1 MKFQRVSAQEL
12 SAYDKWLENA
22 DNGHLLQSSK
32 WAEFKRGEWKPYCF
46 FLKNGEDV
54 VGAATVLVRSL
65 PMVKK
70 KVLYLSRGPVL
81 VDYENRELW
90 QGFTAGIAQF
100 AREIQGAVIK
110 IDPAI
115 PQASSCAQI
124 LQDLGYKSLKTQEGF
139 GGGIQ
144 PAATIRVD
152 LTLPLEEI
160 HKRFP
165 KKTRYGIRHAESNGV
180 VFQREGVGGI
190 DEFYEAMQATARRAK
205 LVLRPLK
212 YYRSVL
218 DLFGNDATLI
228 NSYLDNQLISSG
240 LYVKFGNK
248 VWALY
253 GGITYKHSHIQV
265 GHALEWE
272 GMKWAK
278 EKGAQWFDFFGIPVF
293 RESESK
299 RNKEIYG
306 IYRFKRTFGGEE
318 LDFIGEYDLAVDSFA
333 YGLWQVMNLGRKGI
347 LWLKKRF
354 S

>member
-1 MKFQRVSAQEL
+1 MKFQRVSPQEF
-12 SAYDKWLENA
+12 SDYDKWLETT

-32 WAEFKRGEWKPYCF
+32 WADFKRGEWQPHCF
-46 FLKNGEDV
+46 FIKKDEDIL
-54 VGAATVLVRSL
+54 GAATVLVRSL
-65 PMVKK
+65 PIVSK

-90 QGFTAGIAQF
+90 QGFTDGIRQF

-115 PQASSCAQI
+115 PQDSLCSQI
-124 LQDLGYKSLKTQEGF
+124 LQELGYKSLKTQEGF

-152 LTLPLEEI
+152 LTPPLEEI
-160 HKRFP
+160 HKGFP

-180 VFQREGVGGI
+180 IFKRQGVEGLA
-190 DEFYEAMQATARRAK
+190 DFYEAMQATARRAK
-205 LVLRPLK
+205 LALRPLK
-212 YYRSVL
+212 YYRRVM
-218 DLFGNDATLI
+218 DLFGTDATLI

-253 GGITYKHSHIQV
+253 GGITYKHPHIQV

-278 EKGAQWFDFFGIPVF
+278 DRGAQWFDFFGIPVY

-299 RNKEIYG
+299 LNQDIYG
-306 IYRFKRTFGGEE
+306 IYRFKRTFGGQEM
-318 LDFIGEYDLAVDSFA
+318 DFIGEYDLAVEPVA